1 MRVPVQPR
9 TLAQLQEITTPAPIA
24 GGNMEVYRHVLYD
37 TQTYP
42 AAGVAQLTFF
52 ATTNPDASLNN
63 LEVGGSLPDP
73 DYAQLWY
80 GRIVPI
86 LGQSSATVP
95 VQVND
100 MLDLMLIGRPTVTL
114 TIMSKPYGP
123 EPGGLFH
130 GGGIEPWGYSD
141 GAGAGVVSHDWAK
154 SGPNDGGFCFDGAL
168 WLLPKASFR
177 VVIRWGNPQAVAADT
192 LIRFELDTTY
202 YRAIR

>member
-1 MRVPVQPR
+1 MRVPVQAR
-9 TLAQLQEITTPAPIA
+9 TLKELQEITTPAPVG

-37 TQTYP
+37 TQTYV
-42 AAGVAQLTFF
+42 AAGSSRLTFF
-52 ATTNPDASLNN
+52 SNTNSDPSLCN

-80 GRIVPI
+80 GRIVPV
-86 LGQSSATVP
+86 LANSNAAVP
-95 VQVND
+95 LVVGD
-100 MLDLMLIGRPTVTL
+100 MIDLMLTGRPTVTV

-168 WLLPKASFR
+168 WLLPKAAFR
-177 VVIRWGNPQAVAADT
+177 VTIAWGNPQAIAADT
-192 LIRFELDTTY
+192 LIRFELDTCY

>member
-86 LGQSSATVP
+86 LGQSSATVTRRP
-95 VQVND
+95 RRRRAARACGR
-100 MLDLMLIGRPTVTL
+100 GRPR
-114 TIMSKPYGP
+114 SSRSHGP
-123 EPGGLFH
+123 RPRARRRGWRSRSRGGPT
-130 GGGIEPWGYSD
+130 GRGT
-141 GAGAGVVSHDWAK
+141 
-154 SGPNDGGFCFDGAL
+154 
-168 WLLPKASFR
+168 R
-177 VVIRWGNPQAVAADT
+177 
-192 LIRFELDTTY
+192 
-202 YRAIR
+202 